1 MPGLQFRQFRTNT
14 AEGGFTLIELLV
26 VIVILGILAAI
37 ALPSF
42 LSQTSKAK
50 QVEAKTTL
58 GTINRAQQAYFLEN
72 ARFADQIEELGVG
85 IPTVSN
91 NYLYTVSAN
100 PSTPAGTY
108 VIQHAA
114 AKNASLKAYA
124 SIAGLVAVGSE
135 DPRVQT
141 MVCESNQ
148 PGVGN
153 APDPEYQM
161 VGGVKCAT
169 GTHNISQ

>member
-1 MPGLQFRQFRTNT
+1 MPGLKFRRLQVPT

-26 VIVILGILAAI
+26 VIIILGILAAI

-72 ARFADQIEELGVG
+72 SRFADQIDELGVG
-85 IPTVSN
+85 VQTASS
-91 NYLYTVSAN
+91 NYLYTMSAN
-100 PSTPAGTY
+100 PTPPAGTY

-124 SIAGLVAVGSE
+124 SMAGLVAVGSE

-141 MVCESNQ
+141 IMCESNR
-148 PGVGN
+148 PGIGQ

-161 VGGVKCAT
+161 VGGLKCAD
-169 GTHNISQ
+169 GTSNISQ